1 MEKFQIKAMFMIR
14 TERLTIYPASREQME
29 TMIASE
35 QEEELKKAYTEMLE
49 GCLRHPDQW
58 DWYAIWMI
66 EKTDGTHIG
75 DLCFKGLRED
85 GIAEIGYGI
94 LEEHQG
100 QGYATEAVQAAC
112 HWAFLHPDVRSL
124 EAETDAENAASQRVL
139 EKCGFRPNGTFG
151 EEGPRFSLTP
161 MEVKTSIL
169 TEETFTELY
178 SSVGWEPP
186 CQEQIR
192 IALQNSLATFTA
204 LADGRP
210 VGMVRLIGD
219 GGMSFYIKDFA
230 VHPDYQAKGA
240 GKMLLNALEQF
251 IRDSIEPGWAVSL
264 ELISTKEALPF
275 YRKMGFEER
284 PCEWDGPGMMK
295 MLR

>member
-1 MEKFQIKAMFMIR
+1 MEKFQIKAMSMIR

>member
-1 MEKFQIKAMFMIR
+1 MLN
-14 TERLTIYPASREQME
+14 TERLRIYPASREQME
-29 TMIASE
+29 AMIASE
-35 QEEELKKAYTEMLE
+35 QEEELKKAYDEMLE

-151 EEGPRFSLTP
+151 EEGPRFSLAP
-161 MEVKTSIL
+161 MEVKNNIL
-169 TEETFTELY
+169 TEETFIELY

-186 CQEQIR
+186 CEAQVR
-192 IALQNSLATFTA
+192 VALQNSLATFTA
-204 LADGRP
+204 LENGKP
-210 VGMVRLIGD
+210 VGMARLIGD

-230 VHPDYQAKGA
+230 VHPDYQARGA
-240 GKMLLNALEQF
+240 GKMLLHALEQF
-251 IRDSIEPGWAVSL
+251 IRESIAPGWAVSL

-275 YRKMGFEER
+275 YRRMGFEER

>member
-1 MEKFQIKAMFMIR
+1 MIR
-14 TERLTIYPASREQME
+14 TERLRIYPASWEQMDA
-29 TMIASE
+29 MIASE
-35 QEEELKKAYTEMLE
+35 QDEELKKAYTEMLE